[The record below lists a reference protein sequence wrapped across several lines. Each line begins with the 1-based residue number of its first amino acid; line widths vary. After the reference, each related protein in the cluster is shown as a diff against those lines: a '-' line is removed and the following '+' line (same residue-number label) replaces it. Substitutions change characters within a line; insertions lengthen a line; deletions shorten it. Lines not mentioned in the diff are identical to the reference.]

1 MDTNPETTT
10 LGPRMRKYFEFM
22 KTNRY
27 RLEKEIGMYMMY
39 SFIENHCP
47 QEPNIYDET
56 EHRRIMKNLF
66 DNFDD
71 LPYHKY
77 AYLLKRDFLKEGK
90 TLTYAPSVYPTV
102 VKTIAIALSRAN
114 DKVGEGNYTDLTIKS
129 SDLEE

>member
-10 LGPRMRKYFEFM
+10 LGPRMKKYFEFM

-27 RLEKEIGMYMMY
+27 RLEKEIGYYLMY
-39 SFIENHCP
+39 SFMEHHCP

-56 EHRRIMKNLF
+56 EHKRVMKNLF

-71 LPYHKY
+71 LPFHKY
-77 AYLLKRDFLKEGK
+77 AKLLKRDFLERGE
-90 TLTYAPSVYPTV
+90 TLTYAPGVYPTV
-102 VKTIAIALSRAN
+102 VKTIAISLSRAN
-114 DKVGEGNYTDLTIKS
+114 DKVGAGNYTDLTIKS